1 LAGHFFGKYI
11 ASEIRNLRPEY
22 LRKKMK
28 RTIKKI
34 IMEINEEDQHSN
46 AYSNPRSVASIS
58 GQYNFSSVLHSPKGY
73 KTRPPVSSPDDTPVR
88 KVVVQR
94 REPPKAMPRQTPP
107 ATSTILR
114 TPADAAGPPC
124 MTPTP
129 SSVFRTP
136 NCSAV

>member
-1 LAGHFFGKYI
+1 LPGHFFGKYI

-46 AYSNPRSVASIS
+46 AYSNPRSLASIS
-58 GQYNFSSVLHSPKGY
+58 GQSNFSSVLHSPKGY

-94 REPPKAMPRQTPP
+94 REPPQGDATPDSSSDFYLP
-107 ATSTILR
+107 QNSNRCRR
-114 TPADAAGPPC
+114 TALHD
-124 MTPTP
+124 T
-129 SSVFRTP
+129 
-136 NCSAV
+136 NAVERF